1 MDNFLIGTFPVRTLR
16 YLPSAYLIYKGT
28 EGVFEAGGKGD
39 KLAATIGFRLW
50 SMLLL
55 ITTKPHEKTI
65 SVSSDARFTI
75 IRHRIRGC
83 FANERMGY
91 K

>member
-1 MDNFLIGTFPVRTLR
+1 M
-16 YLPSAYLIYKGT
+16 
-28 EGVFEAGGKGD
+28 FEADGKGD
-39 KLAATIGFRLW
+39 KLAATIGFRHW

-65 SVSSDARFTI
+65 SASSDARFTI

>member
-39 KLAATIGFRLW
+39 K
-50 SMLLL
+50 
-55 ITTKPHEKTI
+55 
-65 SVSSDARFTI
+65 
-75 IRHRIRGC
+75 
-83 FANERMGY
+83 
-91 K
+91 

>member
-1 MDNFLIGTFPVRTLR
+1 MLEVD
-16 YLPSAYLIYKGT
+16 
-28 EGVFEAGGKGD
+28 GKGN
-39 KLAATIGFRLW
+39 KHAATIGFRHW
-50 SMLLL
+50 SMVLL

-65 SVSSDARFTI
+65 SASFDARFTI
-75 IRHRIRGC
+75 IRHRIRGY

>member
-39 KLAATIGFRLW
+39 KQAATIGLRHW

-65 SVSSDARFTI
+65 SASSDARFTI

-83 FANERMGY
+83 FVSERMGY